1 MLDLSPKLAQNF
13 IKNVLFEP
21 HYFELKLHLLHD
33 MLPTIADSQALEI
46 LKAFDELLSR
56 VKESGNRYNIW
67 TSNVGVISI
76 LLLIVKIAQEI
87 GKKYTKFNVLMTK
100 VIQDVVMQAKAYC

>member
-33 MLPTIADSQALEI
+33 MLPTIADS
-46 LKAFDELLSR
+46 
-56 VKESGNRYNIW
+56 
-67 TSNVGVISI
+67 
-76 LLLIVKIAQEI
+76 
-87 GKKYTKFNVLMTK
+87 
-100 VIQDVVMQAKAYC
+100 